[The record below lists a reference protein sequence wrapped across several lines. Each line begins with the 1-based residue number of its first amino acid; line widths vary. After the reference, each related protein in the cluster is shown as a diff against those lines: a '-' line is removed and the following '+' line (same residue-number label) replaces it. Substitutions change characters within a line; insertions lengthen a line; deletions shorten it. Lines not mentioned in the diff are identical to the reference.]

1 MEIMFK
7 ICCSKDTKNLPLQK
21 LLTSYFCLLNS
32 KTMQAYLIWLIA
44 ALALI
49 IFEICSATFGAI
61 CFAIGAGFSALA
73 AGLGANLTW
82 QIVIF
87 AIVSLL
93 TFVFLRPF
101 MMKFLDRK
109 SKDVKTNADAL
120 VGRKAVVSERI
131 DAAQHTGRVAVD
143 GDDWKAIT
151 EDGSVVE
158 KGAEVEIVKLD
169 SIILTVRKPKA
180 ES

>member
-1 MEIMFK
+1 MFK

-49 IFEICSATFGAI
+49 IFEIFSATFGAI

-82 QIVIF
+82 QIVVF
-87 AIVSLL
+87 AVVSLL
-93 TFVFLRPF
+93 TFIFLRPF
-101 MMKFLDRK
+101 MLKILDRK

-120 VGRKAVVSERI
+120 VGRKAIVSERI

-143 GDDWKAIT
+143 GDDWKAVSV
-151 EDGSVVE
+151 DGSIIE
-158 KGAEVEIVKLD
+158 KGDEVEIVKLD
-169 SIILTVRKPKA
+169 SIILTVRKT
-180 ES
+180 EN

>member
-1 MEIMFK
+1 
-7 ICCSKDTKNLPLQK
+7 
-21 LLTSYFCLLNS
+21 
-32 KTMQAYLIWLIA
+32 MQPYQIWLIA
-44 ALALI
+44 AIVLI

-82 QIVIF
+82 QIIIF
-87 AIVSLL
+87 AVASMLI
-93 TFVFLRPF
+93 FIFLRHF

-143 GDDWKAIT
+143 GDDWKAVT
-151 EDGSVVE
+151 ADGSVIE
-158 KGAEVEIVKLD
+158 KGVEVEIVKLD
-169 SIILTVRKPKA
+169 SIILTVKQINQ
-180 ES
+180 

>member
-1 MEIMFK
+1 MEIY
-7 ICCSKDTKNLPLQK
+7 Q
-21 LLTSYFCLLNS
+21 Y
-32 KTMQAYLIWLIA
+32 WLIA
-44 ALALI
+44 AILLV

-87 AIVSLL
+87 AAVSLL

-101 MMKFLDRK
+101 MLKFMDRK

-120 VGRKAVVSERI
+120 IGRRGIVSERI
-131 DAAQHTGRVAVD
+131 DAEQHTGRVAID
-143 GDDWKAIT
+143 GDDWKAVSD
-151 EDGSVVE
+151 DGSVIE
-158 KGAEVEIVKLD
+158 KGASVEIVKRD
-169 SIILTVRKPKA
+169 SIIVTVKQ
-180 ES
+180 